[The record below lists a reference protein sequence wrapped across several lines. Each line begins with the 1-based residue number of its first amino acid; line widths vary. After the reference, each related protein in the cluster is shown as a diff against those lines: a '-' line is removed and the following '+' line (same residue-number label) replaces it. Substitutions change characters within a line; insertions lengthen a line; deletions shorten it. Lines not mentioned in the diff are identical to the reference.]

1 MPRPLP
7 FPPPSLTPSLARAF
21 ERDLDLVAQHNRQLD
36 NQRFTMT
43 PRKED
48 QVELTTLMAAIERS
62 GQKRMDEQRSESPN
76 ELRERRLSQVEA
88 IVERQQQRSLTNQRY
103 ELTPE
108 RLAQMTVS
116 ELVHYV
122 VDMNRMG
129 YEVPSPFLL
138 PYAHG
143 PHMY

>member
-1 MPRPLP
+1 M
-7 FPPPSLTPSLARAF
+7 
-21 ERDLDLVAQHNRQLD
+21 AQHNRQLD

-62 GQKRMDEQRSESPN
+62 GQKRMDEQRSDSPN

-88 IVERQQQRSLTNQRY
+88 IVERQQQRSLTDQRY

-108 RLAQMTVS
+108 RLAQMTVN
-116 ELVHYV
+116 ELVHFV

-129 YEVPSPFLL
+129 YEVP
-138 PYAHG
+138 AHA
-143 PHMY
+143 PVPCAHPPCMPSC